1 MITLKIA
8 LKEIMSLTFFNKK
21 GYKKYLSLATSII
34 LMALFIFLECF
45 LYIMIFNKVD
55 VFIDLNYS
63 LIIIILSIF
72 TFIGTIYSMITCN
85 KIFFSNKKERIIL
98 GISPVNILEV
108 IIGKLIFVYLKTFIY
123 FTSTFFVFALTY
135 GIKTNLDFIYF
146 VWMFLAIFV
155 LSLMSTGLGIL
166 FAIPFREIVKLVI
179 RYKLISFIL
188 IVSLIILLAVAY
200 NLLMKLFIDLLRNAS
215 LDTLFTTQNVETLK
229 KVANSLYPLKSVVD
243 YALVINSGVNALI
256 ILAFSLLSILFGVFF
271 FYFYLKN
278 YYHNDDQAKDI
289 NKVKSKKVKLI
300 SPIQALIKKEFLLLL
315 NNNDGLFSYIFLI
328 ILQPFLVYSVISSL
342 NLIFSTGNFIYI
354 NTLFPEIY
362 LCVDILPI
370 LLFLSVINMTSS
382 MSLTKERQTL
392 IIMKTIPVSFFKQV
406 LVKLGVN
413 FVVSL
418 ISYIATLITLIATK
432 EISLYTFLFLII
444 IGTLAL
450 LCLNIISIKSDFKFK
465 SNSDLLSI
473 LVGFVFPVL
482 YVVVA
487 TIFII
492 FIETSQSEIV
502 FLSVITV
509 LELVTLGI
517 LLIKFKSKVTEQF
530 LNYEGVSL

>member
-8 LKEIMSLTFFNKK
+8 LKEIMSLAFFNKK

-34 LMALFIFLECF
+34 LMAFFIFLECF

-135 GIKTNLDFIYF
+135 GIKVQTDFIYF
-146 VWMFLAIFV
+146 IWMFLSIFI
-155 LSLMSTGLGIL
+155 LSLMSVGLGIL
-166 FAIPFREIVKLVI
+166 FTIPFREIIKLVVRFKI
-179 RYKLISFIL
+179 ISFIL
-188 IVSLIILLAVAY
+188 IVILIILLAVGY

-229 KVANSLYPLKSVVD
+229 NVANSLYPLKSVVD

-256 ILAFSLLSILFGVFF
+256 VLAFSLLSILFGVFF

-315 NNNDGLFSYIFLI
+315 NNNDGLFSYIFLV

-465 SNSDLLSI
+465 ANSDLLSI
-473 LVGFVFPVL
+473 LVGFVFPIL
-482 YVVVA
+482 YVVIA

-492 FIETSQSEIV
+492 FIETSQTEIV

-509 LELVTLGI
+509 LELITLGI